1 MVRPKYM
8 IASWRKSKDSFVKQL
23 LKYWITFHQEEE
35 DEIKS
40 KLKSL
45 TCENIDMETAK
56 HAKRKS
62 AMRENAHDSDFY
74 FGLILFTI
82 KFPLDFT
89 SFILL
94 FGEFDQANLELF
106 YLAPSLDLISS
117 RYSYI

>member
-1 MVRPKYM
+1 MKNK
-8 IASWRKSKDSFVKQL
+8 ILKQINYYVL
-23 LKYWITFHQEEE
+23 IFKKKEE

-74 FGLILFTI
+74 LKLN
-82 KFPLDFT
+82 KN
-89 SFILL
+89 
-94 FGEFDQANLELF
+94 NLM
-106 YLAPSLDLISS
+106 
-117 RYSYI
+117 